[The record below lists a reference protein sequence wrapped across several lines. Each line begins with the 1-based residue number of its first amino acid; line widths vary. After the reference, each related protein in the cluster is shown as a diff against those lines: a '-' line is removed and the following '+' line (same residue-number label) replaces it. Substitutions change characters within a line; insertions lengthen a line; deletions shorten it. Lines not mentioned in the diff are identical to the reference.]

1 MCKVSSHFT
10 DLKALDFS
18 MEIFLRLEGRIYTT
32 NEGEIMKMFDYTCS
46 NMPSSNNIAYM
57 QIFTHASFYKKLK
70 KDYRKKLSNVYIN
83 RTHAQASCF
92 AFSLQ
97 FVKTRS
103 SCVFPPF
110 LFPLIFL
117 TGLRSN
123 VNINKHGILPSI
135 SYTISCNR

>member
-1 MCKVSSHFT
+1 
-10 DLKALDFS
+10 
-18 MEIFLRLEGRIYTT
+18 
-32 NEGEIMKMFDYTCS
+32 MKMFDYTCS

-83 RTHAQASCF
+83 RTHPQASCF

-97 FVKTRS
+97 FVKTRL

-110 LFPLIFL
+110 LFLLTFL
-117 TGLRSN
+117 AGLRSN
-123 VNINKHGILPSI
+123 VNINKRAIHPSI
-135 SYTISCNR
+135 SYTISYNR